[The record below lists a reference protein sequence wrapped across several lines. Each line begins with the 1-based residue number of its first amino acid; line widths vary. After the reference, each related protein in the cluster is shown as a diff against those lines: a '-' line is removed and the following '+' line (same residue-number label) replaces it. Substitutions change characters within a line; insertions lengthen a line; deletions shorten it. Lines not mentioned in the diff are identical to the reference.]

1 MPEAT
6 LEYKYVNL
14 WHLLLDEG
22 GIDEESLLKVKE
34 DAHFLGKDFLEVLY
48 SSGSISEEANM
59 ALMAGAEGIQIVDED
74 QLKFDP
80 DLVLNF
86 PSHIAK
92 MYDVIPL
99 EENESEVSL
108 LCYNPTN
115 DQMREEL
122 AFALGKRVTL
132 FLASRLFV
140 MANLQRLFP
149 KNFNLDLEDTF
160 AEGLEDMLS
169 AVAEEDEE
177 DEEEGFQTNV
187 TVFVDKI
194 LKEAIKLHASDIH
207 IEPFA
212 DELILR
218 FRVDGFL
225 YEVDRLPIEISAST
239 ISRVK
244 VLSSMNISERRK
256 PQDGRIDMSYAGR
269 SVDMRVSTLPTQ
281 YGESVCIRV
290 LDRDNTF
297 LSLDSLGMSDEFLAR
312 IRSVINRPNGIFIV
326 TGPTG
331 SGKST
336 TLYSCL
342 SEIDTGKYKVLTA
355 EDPVEYD
362 LDDVVQ
368 VGINEGI
375 GLDYS
380 RVLRAF
386 LRQDP
391 DRMMVGE
398 IRDFETANIAIQ
410 AALTGHLV
418 YTTLHTNDAAGAV
431 TRLVD
436 MGVKPYLIA
445 SSLVGVLAQRLL
457 RKVCSEC
464 KTAYKPRKEELDRL
478 GVKGLGTDDVF
489 YYGKGCSCCSRSGY
503 KGRIPILEYL
513 EIDNEQRSLIINES
527 PSSVIQEMAVKNGMT
542 TLRQHGIMKLLAGET
557 TVREVLKYT

>member
-14 WHLLLDEG
+14 WHLLLEEG
-22 GIDEESLLKVKE
+22 GVEETALEKVKE
-34 DAHFLGKDFLEVLY
+34 QAHFLGKDFLEVLY
-48 SSGSISEEANM
+48 SSKVFSEQECM
-59 ALMAGAEGIQIVDED
+59 DLMAGSEGIQVVDE
-74 QLKFDP
+74 QA
-80 DLVLNF
+80 LNF
-86 PSHIAK
+86 NLELVSNFPDHIAK
-92 MYDVIPL
+92 MYDVLPL
-99 EENESEVSL
+99 EETEEEFLL

-122 AFALGKRVTL
+122 AFALGKRVRL
-132 FLASRLFV
+132 SLASRLFV
-140 MANLQRLFP
+140 LENLKKLFP
-149 KNFNLDLEDTF
+149 KNFNLDLQETF
-160 AEGLEDMLS
+160 ADDLEEIMNNVS
-169 AVAEEDEE
+169 GDEE
-177 DEEEGFQTNV
+177 DDGYETNV

-207 IEPFA
+207 LEPFA

-225 YEVDRLPIEISAST
+225 YEVDRLPIDIAPSS

-256 PQDGRIDMSYAGR
+256 PQDGRIDMTYAGR

-297 LSLDSLGMSDEFLAR
+297 LSLESLGMSNEFLER
-312 IRSVINRPNGIFIV
+312 IRKIINRPNGIFIV

-342 SEIDTGKYKVLTA
+342 TEIDTDKYKVVTA

-362 LDDVVQ
+362 LEGVVQ
-368 VGINEGI
+368 VGINESI
-375 GLDYS
+375 GLDYG

-398 IRDFETANIAIQ
+398 IRDFETANIATQ

-457 RKVCSEC
+457 RKVCNEC
-464 KTAYKPRKEELDRL
+464 KTAYKPRQEELDRL
-478 GVKGLGTDDVF
+478 GVKGLDSDAVF

-527 PSSVIQEMAVKNGMT
+527 PSSVIQEMAVRNGMT

>member
-1 MPEAT
+1 MPEAS

-14 WHLLLDEG
+14 WHLLLEEG
-22 GIDEESLLKVKE
+22 EIPEESLLKVKE
-34 DAHFLGKDFLEVLY
+34 QSHFTGKDFLEVLY
-48 SSGSISEEANM
+48 SSGFCTEERCM
-59 ALMAGAEGIQIVDED
+59 SLMASSEGLSIVDETE
-74 QLKFDP
+74 LEFD
-80 DLVLNF
+80 LECMGNF
-86 PSHIAK
+86 PAQIAH
-92 MYDVIPL
+92 MYDVLPL
-99 EENESEVSL
+99 KENESEIVL

-122 AFALGKRVTL
+122 SFALGKQVSL
-132 FLASRLFV
+132 YLASRLFV
-140 MANLQRLFP
+140 LNSLSKFYP

-160 AEGLEDMLS
+160 AEGLEDILNS
-169 AVAEEDEE
+169 DDEG
-177 DEEEGFQTNV
+177 EEGHQTSI
-187 TVFVDKI
+187 TLFVDKI

-207 IEPFA
+207 LEPFA

-218 FRVDGFL
+218 LRVDGAL
-225 YEVDRLPIEISAST
+225 YEVDRLPGEIAASAV
-239 ISRVK
+239 SRVK

-256 PQDGRIDMSYAGR
+256 PQDGRIDMVYAGR

-297 LSLDSLGMSDEFLAR
+297 LSLDSLGMSDVFIEK
-312 IRSVINRPNGIFIV
+312 IRRVINRPNGIFIV

-342 SEIDTGKYKVLTA
+342 SEIDTDKYKVLTA

-362 LDDVVQ
+362 LENVVQ

-375 GLDYS
+375 GLDYA

-398 IRDFETANIAIQ
+398 IRDFDTANIAIQ

-418 YTTLHTNDAAGAV
+418 YTTLHTNDASGAV

-436 MGVKPYLIA
+436 MGVKPYLIS

-457 RKVCSEC
+457 RRVCEDC
-464 KTAYKPRKEELDRL
+464 KTAYKPRREELDRL
-478 GVKGLGTDDVF
+478 GVKGVDSEGVF
-489 YYGKGCSCCSRSGY
+489 YYGKGCSSCSRSGY
-503 KGRIPILEYL
+503 KGRVPILEYL

-542 TLRQHGIMKLLAGET
+542 TLRQHGIMRLFAGET